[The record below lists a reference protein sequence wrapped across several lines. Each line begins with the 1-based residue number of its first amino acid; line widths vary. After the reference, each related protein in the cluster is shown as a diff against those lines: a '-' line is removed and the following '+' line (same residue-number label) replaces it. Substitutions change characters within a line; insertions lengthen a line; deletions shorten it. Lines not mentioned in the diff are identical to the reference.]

1 MTAKEVDE
9 WVEFMKSRGIRRVV
23 SMLSD
28 DELTWY
34 AGDLDA
40 VMNANFEY
48 ARTSVFVPGAL
59 SVLDAAIEG
68 AIEDG
73 QPFVTHC
80 SGGGGRV
87 SIMLSLWLHRK
98 HGLSAEAAAAMIE
111 ETAKDA
117 GTRRAPNPSKLV
129 ALLEAGQL

>member
-1 MTAKEVDE
+1 MHPAVPVPMTCLGLERPIGRRCVAVLEQHRGQTKLRLLALEVD
-9 WVEFMKSRGIRRVV
+9 
-23 SMLSD
+23 L
-28 DELTWY
+28 
-34 AGDLDA
+34 
-40 VMNANFEY
+40 
-48 ARTSVFVPGAL
+48 RTSVFVPGAL